1 MISNITALRAAAKE
15 GTPGVISVAAAHD
28 EVVIEAIVA
37 ARKEGLVTPILV
49 GHVEEIR
56 ALLSELG
63 EDPDM
68 YEMIAADEDTDCAAK
83 AVALC
88 AEGKADFLMKGILG
102 TADIMRAVFKKEGG
116 LRTGRL
122 TSHVMLFQSA
132 ESDRFLLMTDGGLNT
147 FPTLEQKADILENA
161 AMTLQALGYE
171 KIYASCICGAETV
184 NPKVQSTVDADA
196 LSKMTDRW
204 AKYNMTVIG
213 PVALDLAL
221 SKEAC
226 HHKRFEAEGAGEAD
240 IILMPNYEMGNG
252 IYKSAAIFGNI
263 RSAGNIVGAK
273 VPIVLVS
280 RSDNA
285 DSKLSSIALGSVL
298 AARMKMFQ

>member
-1 MISNITALRAAAKE
+1 MIRNINELREAARNGE
-15 GTPGVISVAAAHD
+15 PGVIAVAAAHD
-28 EVVIEAIVA
+28 DVVIEAIVA

-49 GHVEEIR
+49 GHVDEIR
-56 ALLSELG
+56 RMLCELD
-63 EDPDM
+63 EDPDT
-68 YEMIAADEDTDCAAK
+68 YEIIAAQEDTECAAK

-88 AEGKADFLMKGILG
+88 AEGKANFLMKGIIG

-122 TSHVMLFQSA
+122 TSHTMLFQSA
-132 ESDRFLLMTDGGLNT
+132 ESERFILMTDGGLNT

-161 AMTLQALGYE
+161 AMVLQALGYE
-171 KIYASCICGAETV
+171 KIYASCICGAENV
-184 NPKVQSTVDADA
+184 NPKIQSTVDAEA

-226 HHKRFEAEGAGEAD
+226 HHKRFAAEGAGEAD

-298 AARMKMFQ
+298 ATRMKF

>member
-1 MISNITALRAAAKE
+1 MITNINALREAAKSGE
-15 GTPGVISVAAAHD
+15 TGIIAVAAAHD
-28 EVVIEAIVA
+28 DVVIEAIVA
-37 ARKEGLVTPILV
+37 ARKEGLATPILV
-49 GHVEEIR
+49 GREDEIR
-56 ALLSELG
+56 RMLSELG
-63 EDPDM
+63 ENPDT
-68 YEMIAADEDTDCAAK
+68 YEIIAEEDDLACAAK

-88 AEGKADFLMKGILG
+88 AEGKADFLMKGIIG

-132 ESDRFLLMTDGGLNT
+132 DADRFILMTDGGLNT

-161 AMTLQALGYE
+161 AMVLQALGYD
-171 KIYASCICGAETV
+171 KIYASCICGAENI
-184 NPKVQSTVDADA
+184 NPKIQSTVDADA

-204 AKYNMTVIG
+204 TKYNMTVIG

-226 HHKRFEAEGAGEAD
+226 HHKHFEAEGAGEAD
-240 IILMPNYEMGNG
+240 IIMMPNYEMGNG
-252 IYKSAAIFGNI
+252 VYKSAAIFGNI
-263 RSAGNIVGAK
+263 RSAGNIIGAK

-285 DSKLSSIALGSVL
+285 DSKLSSIALGRVL
-298 AARMKMFQ
+298 AARMK

>member
-1 MISNITALRAAAKE
+1 MIRNINELREAARSGE
-15 GTPGVISVAAAHD
+15 PGIIAVAAAHD
-28 EVVIEAIVA
+28 DVVIEAIVA
-37 ARKEGLVTPILV
+37 ARKEGLVMPILV
-49 GHVEEIR
+49 GHAEEIR
-56 ALLSELG
+56 RMLRDLK
-63 EDPDM
+63 EDPDT
-68 YEMIAADEDTDCAAK
+68 YEIIAAEEDTECAAI
-83 AVALC
+83 AVSLC
-88 AEGKADFLMKGILG
+88 AEGKANFLMKGILG

-122 TSHVMLFQSA
+122 TSHTMLFQS
-132 ESDRFLLMTDGGLNT
+132 EDSDRFILMTDGGLNT

-161 AMTLQALGYE
+161 AMVLQALGYE
-171 KIYASCICGAETV
+171 KIHASCICGAETV
-184 NPKVQSTVDADA
+184 NPKIQSTMDADA

-298 AARMKMFQ
+298 ATRMKY

>member
-1 MISNITALRAAAKE
+1 MICNIDSLREAAKSGE
-15 GTPGVISVAAAHD
+15 PGIIAVAAAHD
-28 EVVIEAIVA
+28 DVVMEAIVA

-49 GHVEEIR
+49 GHVDAIR
-56 ALLSELG
+56 RMLADLG
-63 EDPDM
+63 EDPDT
-68 YEMIAADEDTDCAAK
+68 YEMIAAEEDTECAAI
-83 AVALC
+83 AVSLC

-116 LRTGRL
+116 LRAGRL
-122 TSHVMLFQSA
+122 TSHTMLFQDA
-132 ESDRFLLMTDGGLNT
+132 DADRFLLMTDGGLNT
-147 FPTLEQKADILENA
+147 FPTLEQKAEILENA
-161 AMTLQALGYE
+161 AMVLQALGYE
-171 KIYASCICGAETV
+171 KIHASCICGAETI
-184 NPKVQSTVDADA
+184 NPKIQSTVDADA

-226 HHKRFEAEGAGEAD
+226 HHKHFEAEGAGEAD

-285 DSKLSSIALGSVL
+285 DSKLSSIALGRVL
-298 AARMKMFQ
+298 AARMK

>member
-1 MISNITALRAAAKE
+1 MISNINALREAAKIGE
-15 GTPGVISVAAAHD
+15 PGVIAVAAAHD
-28 EVVIEAIVA
+28 DVVIDAIVT

-49 GHVEEIR
+49 GHVDVIR
-56 ALLSELG
+56 RMLTDLG
-63 EDPDM
+63 EDPDT
-68 YEMIAADEDTDCAAK
+68 YEIVPGEEDTECAAK

-122 TSHVMLFQSA
+122 TSHTMLFQA
-132 ESDRFLLMTDGGLNT
+132 EDSDRFVLITDAGLNT

-161 AMTLQALGYE
+161 AMVLQALGYE
-171 KIYASCICGAETV
+171 KIYASCICGAETI
-184 NPKVQSTVDADA
+184 NPKIQSTVDADA

-226 HHKRFEAEGAGEAD
+226 HHKHYSAEGAGEAD

-252 IYKSAAIFGNI
+252 IYKAAALYGNV
-263 RSAGNIVGAK
+263 RSAGNIIGAK

-285 DSKLSSIALGSVL
+285 DSKLSSIALGRVL
-298 AARMKMFQ
+298 AARMK

>member
-1 MISNITALRAAAKE
+1 MIRNINDLRQAARSGE
-15 GTPGVISVAAAHD
+15 PGVIAVAAAHD
-28 EVVIEAIVA
+28 DVVIEAIVA

-49 GHVEEIR
+49 GHVDEIR
-56 ALLSELG
+56 RMLYQLG
-63 EDPDM
+63 EDPDT
-68 YEMIAADEDTDCAAK
+68 YEIIAAEEDTECAAK

-88 AEGKADFLMKGILG
+88 AEGKANFLMKGILG
-102 TADIMRAVFKKEGG
+102 TADIMRAVFKREGG

-122 TSHVMLFQSA
+122 TSHTMLFQP
-132 ESDRFLLMTDGGLNT
+132 EDSDRFILITDAGLNT

-161 AMTLQALGYE
+161 AMVLQALGYE
-171 KIYASCICGAETV
+171 KIYASCICGAETI
-184 NPKVQSTVDADA
+184 NPKIQSTLDADA

-226 HHKRFEAEGAGEAD
+226 HHKRFAAEGAGEAD

-252 IYKSAAIFGNI
+252 IYKSAAIFGNV

-298 AARMKMFQ
+298 AARMKY